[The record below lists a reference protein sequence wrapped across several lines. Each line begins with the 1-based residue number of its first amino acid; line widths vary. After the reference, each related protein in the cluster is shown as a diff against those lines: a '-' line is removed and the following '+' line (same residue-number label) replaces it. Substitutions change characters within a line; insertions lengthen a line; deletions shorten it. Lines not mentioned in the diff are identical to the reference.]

1 MAGFEKGMPRPP
13 GAGRKKGSKNKP
25 KPKGVYEILYDLNID
40 PVHHLLGL
48 IKTGKMQDKDKARVW
63 MELMSYCYAK
73 PRAEMNVELN
83 NPSDEIKNKTITE
96 VGTKII
102 KAIEKWNG

>member
-1 MAGFEKGMPRPP
+1 
-13 GAGRKKGSKNKP
+13 
-25 KPKGVYEILYDLNID
+25 
-40 PVHHLLGL
+40 
-48 IKTGKMQDKDKARVW
+48 MQDKDKARVW

-83 NPSDEIKNKTITE
+83 NQNDEIKNKTITE
-96 VGTKII
+96 VGNKII